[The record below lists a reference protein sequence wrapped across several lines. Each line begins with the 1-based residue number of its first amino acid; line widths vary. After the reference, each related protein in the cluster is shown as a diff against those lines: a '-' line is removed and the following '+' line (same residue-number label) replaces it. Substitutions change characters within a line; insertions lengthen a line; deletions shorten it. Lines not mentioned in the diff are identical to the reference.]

1 MSETEFLLWVRGPAF
16 NAALFIMLAGIV
28 VRFLQILLLGRK
40 ANLAEARGSE
50 TGGGLHTLWR
60 RSVPDADSFHRSGF
74 TIIAGYVFHI
84 GLFIVIF
91 LFVPHILVFERALG
105 FGWSGLPSNII
116 DAITVV
122 TMFALLAVLLHRLIN
137 PVMRMLSGFSDYLVW
152 LVTFLPLLTGWLAFN
167 RLGLSGPMLIAL
179 HILSVELLMVLFPFT
194 KLSHAFTLFL
204 ARWYNGAIAGYKGVQ
219 S

>member
-1 MSETEFLLWVRGPAF
+1 MTDAEFLLWVRGPAF

-28 VRFLQILLLGRK
+28 VRILQILFLGRK
-40 ANLAEARGSE
+40 TNLAEARGSE
-50 TGGGLHTLWR
+50 AAGGIRTLFR

-84 GLFIVIF
+84 GLFVVIF
-91 LFVPHILVFERALG
+91 LFVPHIMVFERALG
-105 FGWSGLPSNII
+105 ISWSGLPSNII
-116 DAITVV
+116 DATTVV
-122 TMFALLAVLLHRLIN
+122 TVFALLAVLFHRIKD

-152 LVTFLPLLTGWLAFN
+152 LVTILPLITGWMAFN
-167 RLGLSGPMLIAL
+167 RVGLSGPMLIGV